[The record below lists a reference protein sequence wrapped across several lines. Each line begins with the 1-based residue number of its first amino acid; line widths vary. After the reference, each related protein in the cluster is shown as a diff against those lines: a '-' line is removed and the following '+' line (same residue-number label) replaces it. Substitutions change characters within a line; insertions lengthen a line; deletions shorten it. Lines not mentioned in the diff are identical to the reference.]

1 MISNANDIITWSE
14 SYTTWNPVYLLPHL
28 YRKCICGLSSR
39 VQYVGCAHEKLAK
52 SSLPMPN
59 KLFCCWLMF
68 DVVYWIGWLKCEE
81 TRHICNLRSRGL
93 SNMWK
98 HHTQPQQP
106 VTSFS
111 CWSLAW
117 SPTAVGW
124 DPILQ
129 VTFVASQPMWL
140 WDQLVFQ
147 HEKQVD
153 LTSVQ
158 WGWSQDCRQAILNKS
173 TGGGSLSVI
182 SEDRLSY
189 LAVEIRECQLFQDL
203 ISISLCIQWWHFSS
217 EDNTTPQ
224 HNNASTKSSQHS
236 ILHAHFDLSVIGRIW
251 THCWI

>member
-1 MISNANDIITWSE
+1 MISNANNIITRSE
-14 SYTTWNPVYLLPHL
+14 SYTTWKPVYLLPHL
-28 YRKCICGLSSR
+28 YRKCTRGLSSR
-39 VQYVGCAHEKLAK
+39 VQHAGCAHEKLAK

-59 KLFCCWLMF
+59 KCFCRWLMF

-81 TRHICNLRSRGL
+81 MRHICNLRSRGL

-153 LTSVQ
+153 LTSVR

-173 TGGGSLSVI
+173 TQILEAVSLWPRRIELATWLWRYGNASCFRI
-182 SEDRLSY
+182 SSRYLS
-189 LAVEIRECQLFQDL
+189 ASNDD
-203 ISISLCIQWWHFSS
+203 ISPVRIIPPH
-217 EDNTTPQ
+217 NITTPPPKAVSIAFSM
-224 HNNASTKSSQHS
+224 HTST
-236 ILHAHFDLSVIGRIW
+236 
-251 THCWI
+251 